1 MNGLKTVI
9 SINIKRIISFTL
21 ILFIVTLVVGCS
33 ETGKLAARDIVE
45 EHATDRYE
53 GATKAVAETT
63 VAAATQ
69 AGGFG
74 PNFKFT
80 VDINGA
86 DIVDTRKQIQYGG
99 FTFQIEDLK
108 LGNTIYDVNTIMTQ
122 EEADTYCQYLLNRT
136 TDSTVKSDGTFGDK
150 DTQMVFMK
158 CKIKNNSAY
167 SVNCKMA
174 PNVCGLQNSKT
185 WGTSNICIYGF
196 SGRHE
201 LYTDPRIGI
210 PERTTYTYAPGEELE
225 TVFIL
230 GFYQYGNPS
239 KLILGYQDEGA
250 DIYLSTEFLSNRSP
264 GGKLAT
270 GSFLFPIFKGG
281 KLVN

>member
-1 MNGLKTVI
+1 M
-9 SINIKRIISFTL
+9 KRIISFTL
-21 ILFIVTLVVGCS
+21 LILIATLVAGCS
-33 ETGKLAARDIVE
+33 DTGRQAARDIVE

-53 GATKAVAETT
+53 GATKATK
-63 VAAATQ
+63 AATETKVATAAQ
-69 AGGFG
+69 DYGFG
-74 PNFKFT
+74 TPNFKFT

-86 DIVDTRKQIQYGG
+86 DIVDTKKQIQYGG

-136 TDSTVKSDGTFGDK
+136 TDFTVKSDGTFGDK

-158 CKIKNNSAY
+158 CNIKNNSAY
-167 SVNCKMA
+167 SANCKMA
-174 PNVCGLQNSKT
+174 PNVCGLQNGKT

-210 PERTTYTYAPGEELE
+210 PERTTYTFAPGEELE

-230 GFYQYGNPS
+230 GFLQQSNTS
-239 KLILGYQDEGA
+239 KLIFGYLDEGV

-264 GGKLAT
+264 GGKLAN
-270 GSFLFPIFKGG
+270 GSYLFPIFKGG
-281 KLVN
+281 QLVN